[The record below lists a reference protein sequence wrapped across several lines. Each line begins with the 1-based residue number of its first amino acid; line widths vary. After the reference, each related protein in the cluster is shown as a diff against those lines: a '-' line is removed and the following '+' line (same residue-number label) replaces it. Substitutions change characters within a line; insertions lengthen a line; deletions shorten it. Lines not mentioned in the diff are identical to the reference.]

1 MGIRQEADELMRHMR
16 VTEEMHQAI
25 MEGRKMK
32 NQNKFSK
39 FSIKKAAVPAAA
51 AFLIGSTMYVG
62 AGYIME
68 QFPLREIF
76 AQEGNNLMNVPESQ
90 KMPEI
95 YGEVA
100 DPVNTASTGLP
111 GDGSSIAE
119 SKTQIPMGKYGEM
132 IIDNELFS
140 IELLE
145 KVCTGRELSLSYIL
159 TYKTEE
165 MMPVDVVV
173 EGDYY
178 GELLDGPSDAA
189 ADSSR
194 LLLENGFGDS
204 LDSEHLPDDCIYEL
218 AENQR
223 LCNFTQ
229 LAKEEYR
236 SGMYQLYAE
245 YFTGADEIVEYTAG
259 ADTGIH
265 ASGSNTAG
273 AELNPAGS
281 KTGHTY
287 FKAPIEIISND
298 NYGLALSGTTDKT
311 EGDVH
316 FDAYEVYVSPWNVY
330 LSLEGTYKGE
340 MSAIWGAK
348 SSHEITIGFKDGT
361 TACTTVLLSGMGYGF
376 GEIDVNMRASFD
388 TAIDPEAIASVT
400 LDGVVIMGE

>member
-32 NQNKFSK
+32 NQKK
-39 FSIKKAAVPAAA
+39 FSIRKAAVPAAA
-51 AFLIGSTMYVG
+51 AFLIGSTMYAG

-76 AQEGNNLMNVPESQ
+76 AQESNNLMNVPESQ

-100 DPVNTASTGLP
+100 DPVDTAAAGLP
-111 GDGSSIAE
+111 GDGSSIADN
-119 SKTQIPMGKYGEM
+119 KTQIPMGKYGEM

-145 KVCTGRELSLSYIL
+145 NVCTGRELSLSYIL
-159 TYKTEE
+159 TYKTEDL
-165 MMPVDVVV
+165 MTVSVTV

-178 GELLDGPSDAA
+178 GELLDGPSDVP

-204 LDSEHLPDDCIYEL
+204 LDRTQLPDDCIYEL
-218 AENQR
+218 ADNQR

-229 LAKEEYR
+229 LAKEEYS
-236 SGMYQLYAE
+236 SGIYQLYAE
-245 YFTGADEIVEYTAG
+245 YFTGVDESVEYAGTDAG
-259 ADTGIH
+259 ADH
-265 ASGSNTAG
+265 ALGGNTSDT
-273 AELNPAGS
+273 EMKTIGS
-281 KTGHTY
+281 KEHTY

-340 MSAIWGAK
+340 ISAIWGAK

-388 TAIDPEAIASVT
+388 AAIDPEAISSVM
-400 LDGVVIMGE
+400 LDGVLIMGE